1 MAVTSMMM
9 PYRRRLEKKFR
20 IITSQS
26 WVWSVSSCSLEV
38 YRSIFS
44 RSFFGRCFRIN
55 AATLEEFRM
64 STGVAKVVSTE
75 AATIT
80 G

>member
-1 MAVTSMMM
+1 MAVTNMMM

-38 YRSIFS
+38 Y
-44 RSFFGRCFRIN
+44 
-55 AATLEEFRM
+55 
-64 STGVAKVVSTE
+64 
-75 AATIT
+75 
-80 G
+80 